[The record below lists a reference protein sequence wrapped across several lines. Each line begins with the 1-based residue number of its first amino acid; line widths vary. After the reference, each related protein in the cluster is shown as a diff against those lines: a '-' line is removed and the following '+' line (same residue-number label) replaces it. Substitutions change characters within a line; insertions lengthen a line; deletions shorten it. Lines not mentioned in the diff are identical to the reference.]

1 MKISPQKIALGA
13 SLALNA
19 LFAALFALALAASP
33 ASVSYQRLEGGRL
46 AAAAVASVPPS
57 GSIAFNAVEIAMK
70 VHEQASL
77 QFSLVCEN
85 KQSNLLISALYD
97 PAVISVRPSGYGV
110 VIAALAEGETL
121 MQSIGND
128 GIRDIALIKVL
139 P

>member
-1 MKISPQKIALGA
+1 MKINAQKLALGA

-33 ASVSYQRLEGGRL
+33 ASISYQILDSDSL

-70 VHEQASL
+70 KNDQATL
-77 QFSLVCEN
+77 QFSFVHEK
-85 KQSNLLISALYD
+85 KQANLLVSALYD
-97 PAVISVRPSGYGV
+97 PAVISVSPSGYGV

-121 MQSIGND
+121 MQSVSSD